1 MKIIIHHNKNMYS
14 SFHMTSK
21 TTQEKTTPTM
31 QYISFRSKVA
41 NALRPL
47 IHGTP
52 VFNTMY
58 SIGDLESFKALLI
71 LNNIEFEEVRYGRG
85 TQ

>member
-1 MKIIIHHNKNMYS
+1 MKVIIRLNGNMSS
-14 SFHMTSK
+14 SFYMTSG
-21 TTQEKTTPTM
+21 TTQEKTTPTI
-31 QYISFRSKVA
+31 QYISFRTKVA

-47 IHGTP
+47 IHSTP